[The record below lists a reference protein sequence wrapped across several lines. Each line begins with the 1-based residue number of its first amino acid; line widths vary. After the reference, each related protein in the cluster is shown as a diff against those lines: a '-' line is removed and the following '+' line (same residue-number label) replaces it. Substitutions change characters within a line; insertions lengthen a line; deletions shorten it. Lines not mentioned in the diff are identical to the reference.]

1 MHKDGY
7 HYRQAPHHHSQHVQN
22 GHHFIE
28 MASAGNGLQN
38 YPEVGQHINS
48 TQEANSALTRSFAHR
63 RDIGLIF
70 IHQTLYN
77 HMSPKAPPPGLGE
90 ASSHVSRKDTNR
102 ESSREDAASGIAWT
116 NLREIHCLLVAKSSR
131 KCSGRM
137 PDGQGAD
144 KVLKSNSKAV
154 PDEGKDGVLSMLTS
168 VLSSSGAK
176 EEAKKPVKQNSKVL
190 PKKSIREALPPSP
203 YCEAE
208 VRDFLIAT
216 KLECKKLFNNYKR
229 TKVVAGNNRT
239 TRYFTCTL
247 VLDTWRISPNSQHAH
262 ELWKE
267 CVAMGPMKSGMMPE
281 EIMEL
286 IFGDKQP
293 EASECAKNHVVHIS
307 RPAMTHMFCL
317 CSDQRIGVSLICSLV

>member
-1 MHKDGY
+1 MLQLNTDVVRIITEKGLRLEISRMDLVDVFSSDHPL
-7 HYRQAPHHHSQHVQN
+7 APNNKH
-22 GHHFIE
+22 
-28 MASAGNGLQN
+28 
-38 YPEVGQHINS
+38 PE
-48 TQEANSALTRSFAHR
+48 
-63 RDIGLIF
+63 
-70 IHQTLYN
+70 
-77 HMSPKAPPPGLGE
+77 P
-90 ASSHVSRKDTNR
+90 
-102 ESSREDAASGIAWT
+102 
-116 NLREIHCLLVAKSSR
+116 
-131 KCSGRM
+131 
-137 PDGQGAD
+137 GAD

-247 VLDTWRISPNSQHAH
+247 VLDT
-262 ELWKE
+262 
-267 CVAMGPMKSGMMPE
+267 
-281 EIMEL
+281 
-286 IFGDKQP
+286 
-293 EASECAKNHVVHIS
+293 
-307 RPAMTHMFCL
+307 
-317 CSDQRIGVSLICSLV
+317 